1 MRTACGLISDF
12 ASVASGTIVRRIN
25 DLITILKRVLLEP
38 QIVTNVKL
46 HAIVAIGDIALF
58 AES

>member
-1 MRTACGLISDF
+1 M
-12 ASVASGTIVRRIN
+12 
-25 DLITILKRVLLEP
+25 LKQVLLEP
-38 QIVTNVKL
+38 QIVTTVKL